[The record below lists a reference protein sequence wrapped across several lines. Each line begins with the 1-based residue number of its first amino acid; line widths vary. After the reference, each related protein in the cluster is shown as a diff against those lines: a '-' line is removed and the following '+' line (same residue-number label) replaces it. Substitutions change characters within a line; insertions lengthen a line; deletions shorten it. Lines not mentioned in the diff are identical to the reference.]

1 MSSAADRKRKTR
13 EMRKAGYLG
22 SPRIRIH
29 RDALDR
35 LVASGDLAE
44 DEAWK
49 AEAGE
54 LGPVVQAIEA
64 LINGGDIEKL
74 RAEDAPQVDAAPPA
88 LPVKSHCPPKVQRK
102 AEKLV
107 FTY

>member
-1 MSSAADRKRKTR
+1 VSSAADRKDKSRKLR
-13 EMRKAGYLG
+13 RLGYLG

-64 LINGGDIEKL
+64 IINGGDIEKL
-74 RAEDAPQVDAAPPA
+74 RAQDAPQIGAEPSAF
-88 LPVKSHCPPKVQRK
+88 PVESHRPPKVQRK